1 MADHLHAVC
10 ERLGDRYWYHAYSTR
25 DHRLCLVSHSAI
37 FSLSVRIIYFID
49 SLFLFD
55 VFLGDSEQGFVNG
68 LSTLGMVSG
77 LFGACWSMG

>member
-1 MADHLHAVC
+1 M
-10 ERLGDRYWYHAYSTR
+10 
-25 DHRLCLVSHSAI
+25 SHSAI